1 MSADRNRQEGSHGQG
16 HAGGG
21 MSYWRFGAMIASAI
35 VVMYGL
41 MYIDTYAFDHLTF
54 SESRVFMALTMGG
67 VMALLMFGWM
77 SNMYRNAKANIAI
90 VVGAILFLA
99 VTITLDRTQLTIGD
113 KGFMSS
119 MIPHHSMAIL
129 RAEHAGI
136 SDVRVCELAVAI
148 SEAQH
153 REIAEMK
160 WLIADIE
167 ANGEAETVA
176 EAEERPLPSFP
187 ASAARECPTA

>member
-1 MSADRNRQEGSHGQG
+1 MSAETNRQQESQQQG
-16 HAGGG
+16 HSGGG
-21 MSYWRFGAMIASAI
+21 MSYWRFGAMIATGI

-41 MYIDTYAFDHLTF
+41 MYIDTYAIDHLTF
-54 SESRVFMALTMGG
+54 SESRVYMALTMGG
-67 VMALLMFGWM
+67 MMALVMFGWM
-77 SNMYRNAKANIAI
+77 SNMYQNKKANIAI
-90 VVGAILFLA
+90 VVGAILFLG

-167 ANGEAETVA
+167 ANGEADTAA
-176 EAEERPLPSFP
+176 EAEARPVPSFP
-187 ASAARECPTA
+187 PSAARECPAG

>member
-1 MSADRNRQEGSHGQG
+1 
-16 HAGGG
+16 
-21 MSYWRFGAMIASAI
+21 MSYWRFGAMIGTAI

-41 MYIDTYAFDHLTF
+41 MYIDTWAFDHLTF
-54 SESRVFMALTMGG
+54 SESRVYMALTMGG
-67 VMALLMFGWM
+67 TMALLMFGWM
-77 SNMYRNAKANIAI
+77 SDMYRNAKANIAI
-90 VVGAILFLA
+90 VVGAILFVA

-129 RAEHAGI
+129 RAENAGI

-148 SEAQH
+148 SEAQR
-153 REIAEMK
+153 REIDEMK

-167 ANGEAETVA
+167 ANGEAETAA
-176 EAEERPLPSFP
+176 EAEARPIPSFP
-187 ASAARECPTA
+187 ASAARDCPAG

>member
-1 MSADRNRQEGSHGQG
+1 MSAETNRHQGSQEG

-21 MSYWRFGAMIASAI
+21 MSYWRFGAMIATAI

-41 MYIDTYAFDHLTF
+41 MYIDTWAFDHLTF
-54 SESRVFMALTMGG
+54 SESRVYMALTMGG
-67 VMALLMFGWM
+67 TMALIMFGWM

-90 VVGAILFLA
+90 VVGSILFVA

-136 SDVRVCELAVAI
+136 SDVRVCELSVAI
-148 SEAQH
+148 SEAQR
-153 REIAEMK
+153 REIDEMK

-167 ANGEAETVA
+167 ANGEAETAA
-176 EAEERPLPSFP
+176 EAEARPLPSFP
-187 ASAARECPTA
+187 ASAARECPAG

>member
-1 MSADRNRQEGSHGQG
+1 MSADSNRQEGSQEQSHS
-16 HAGGG
+16 GGG
-21 MSYWRFGAMIASAI
+21 SYWRFGAMIASGI

-67 VMALLMFGWM
+67 MMALLMFGWM

-167 ANGEAETVA
+167 ENGEAETAA
-176 EAEERPLPSFP
+176 EAEARPLPSFP
-187 ASAARECPTA
+187 ASAARECPAG